1 MTFIIFLVLLF
12 LSIPIGVALL
22 LTSIYYIWSSG
33 NSVLFES
40 FGQQLFGSVEN
51 YGLMAIPLFILAG
64 ELMNAG
70 GLTQRLI
77 NFARI
82 FFGGL
87 RGGLAY
93 INLLAN
99 MLMAA
104 ILGSAVAQIAIMSQ
118 SIVPEMEKEGYDKPF
133 STALTAISGLM
144 GAIIPPSMMFVI
156 YGVLAQISIGD
167 MFTAGIIPGVLM
179 GTAILGVVF
188 LIGIKQQFPKG
199 EWMTLSAMKTACLR
213 AIPALSIPIIII
225 GGILT
230 GLTTPTEA
238 AGVASMVALLVG
250 LFIYKELNWRDIPK
264 LLERTSMGTA
274 MVLFL
279 VAAAG
284 IFGWTITFEQV
295 PQMVAAWIGQSTS
308 NPFVF
313 LILVSLLLLFIG
325 MVLDGIAALI
335 LVVPILLP
343 IAINEFGIN
352 PFQFGVVI
360 CLVLVLGL
368 LTPPVGT
375 GLFVASAMTDIR
387 PGHLFKVLVPFL
399 LATVAIVLLISYFPI
414 LTVGLL
420 S

>member
-1 MTFIIFLVLLF
+1 MTFFVFLVLML
-12 LSIPIGVALL
+12 LSVPIGITLILCSVF
-22 LTSIYYIWSSG
+22 YIWYSD
-33 NSVLFES
+33 NTVLFSS
-40 FGQQLFGSVEN
+40 FSQQLFASVEN

-70 GLTQRLI
+70 GLTKRLI
-77 NFARI
+77 NFARL

-133 STALTAISGLM
+133 ATALTAISGLM

-167 MFTAGIIPGVLM
+167 MFTAGILPGLMMGLGILLVIFLM
-179 GTAILGVVF
+179 GLRC
-188 LIGIKQQFPKG
+188 QYPKG
-199 EWMTLSAMKTACLR
+199 QWLKKAAIWPACTQALPAL
-213 AIPALSIPIIII
+213 AIPVIII
-225 GGILT
+225 GGILS
-230 GLTTPTEA
+230 GWTTPTESA
-238 AGVASMVALLVG
+238 AVASIVSLLIG
-250 LFIYKELNWRDIPK
+250 LYVYRELRWAELPQ
-264 LLERTSMGTA
+264 LLERTALNTG

-284 IFGWTITFEQV
+284 VFGWTITFEQV
-295 PQMVAAWIGQSTS
+295 PQMVAQWVGQSTS
-308 NPFVF
+308 DPFVF
-313 LILVSLLLLFIG
+313 MLMVCGLLLLIG
-325 MVLDGIAALI
+325 TVLDGIAALI

-343 IAINEFGIN
+343 IAVGEFGIN
-352 PFQFGVVI
+352 PFHFGVVI

-375 GLFVASAMTDIR
+375 GLFVASAMTGVA
-387 PGHLFKVLVPFL
+387 PGRLFVVLLPFL
-399 LATVAIVLLISYFPI
+399 LVTVVIVLLLSYYPW
-414 LTVGLL
+414 LTIALL
-420 S
+420 

>member
-1 MTFIIFLVLLF
+1 MTFFVFLVLML
-12 LSIPIGVALL
+12 LSVPIGITLILSSVF
-22 LTSIYYIWSSG
+22 YIWYSD
-33 NSVLFES
+33 NTVLFSS
-40 FGQQLFGSVEN
+40 FSQQLFASVEN

-70 GLTQRLI
+70 GLTKRLI
-77 NFARI
+77 NFARL

-133 STALTAISGLM
+133 ATALTAISGLM

-167 MFTAGIIPGVLM
+167 MFTAGILPGLMMGLGILLVIFLM
-179 GTAILGVVF
+179 GLRC
-188 LIGIKQQFPKG
+188 QYPKG
-199 EWMTLSAMKTACLR
+199 QWLKKAAIWPACTQALPAL
-213 AIPALSIPIIII
+213 AIPVIII
-225 GGILT
+225 GGILS
-230 GLTTPTEA
+230 GWTTPTESA
-238 AGVASMVALLVG
+238 AVASIVSLLIG
-250 LFIYKELNWRDIPK
+250 LYVYRELRWAELPQ
-264 LLERTSMGTA
+264 LLERTALNTG

-284 IFGWTITFEQV
+284 VFGWTITFEQV
-295 PQMVAAWIGQSTS
+295 PQMVAQWVGQSTS
-308 NPFVF
+308 DPFVF
-313 LILVSLLLLFIG
+313 MLMVCGLLLLIG
-325 MVLDGIAALI
+325 TVLDGIAALI

-343 IAINEFGIN
+343 IAVGEFGIN
-352 PFQFGVVI
+352 PFHFGVVI

-375 GLFVASAMTDIR
+375 GLFVASAMTGVA
-387 PGHLFKVLVPFL
+387 PGRLFVVLLPFL
-399 LATVAIVLLISYFPI
+399 LVTVVIVLLLSYYPW
-414 LTVGLL
+414 LTIALL
-420 S
+420 

>member
-1 MTFIIFLVLLF
+1 MTFIIFMVLLL
-12 LSIPIGVALL
+12 LSVPIGVSLI

-33 NSVLFES
+33 NIVLFSS
-40 FGQQLFGSVEN
+40 FSQQLFGSVEN

-77 NFARI
+77 NFSRI
-82 FFGGL
+82 FFGGF

-99 MLMAA
+99 MFMAA

-118 SIVPEMEKEGYDKPF
+118 SIVPEMEKEGYDKGF
-133 STALTAISGLM
+133 ATALTAVSGLM

-167 MFTAGIIPGVLM
+167 MFTAGIIPGILM
-179 GTAILGVVF
+179 GLSILLVVF
-188 LIGIKQQFPKG
+188 LIGIKQQYPKG
-199 EWMTLSAMKTACLR
+199 EWLKPEAMLQATVR
-213 AIPALSIPIIII
+213 ALPALSIPFIII
-225 GGILT
+225 GGILS
-230 GLTTPTEA
+230 GLTTPTESA
-238 AGVASMVALLVG
+238 AVASFVALLVG
-250 LFIYKELNWRDIPK
+250 VFFYKDLSWSVLPK
-264 LLERTSMGTA
+264 ILERTAISTA

-284 IFGWTITFEQV
+284 VFGWTITFEQI
-295 PQMVAAWIGQSTS
+295 PQMVAVWIGKSTS
-308 NPFVF
+308 SPFVF
-313 LILVSLLLLFIG
+313 LMLVCVLLLLIG
-325 MVLDGIAALI
+325 MVIDGIAALI

-343 IAINEFGIN
+343 IAINDFGIN
-352 PFQFGVVI
+352 PFHFGVLI

-375 GLFVASAMTDIR
+375 GLFVAASLTGVSIGRLLKM
-387 PGHLFKVLVPFL
+387 LFPFL
-399 LATVAIVLLISYFPI
+399 LITVVVIVLLSYFP
-414 LTVGLL
+414 VL
-420 S
+420 STALIQ